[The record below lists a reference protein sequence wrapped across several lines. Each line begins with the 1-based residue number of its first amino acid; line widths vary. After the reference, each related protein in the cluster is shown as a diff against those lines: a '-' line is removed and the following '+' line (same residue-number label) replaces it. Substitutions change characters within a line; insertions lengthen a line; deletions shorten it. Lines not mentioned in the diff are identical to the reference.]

1 MTAAMIIFGVLTVL
15 AACGVVFAVKPLHS
29 ALFLVLTLFLVAV
42 HFALLSAE
50 FLAMVQVIV
59 YAGAI
64 MVLVIFVIM
73 LLGPEAGGEPTKR
86 GRALIGAAACSAA
99 VFLAVLF
106 TAVQNNVSV
115 ESYVPLKQNGGEV
128 ALDGSTR
135 AVGKVL
141 FQEYLYPF
149 ELVSLLV
156 LAGIVGS
163 VVLGIEPKRPLAPG
177 RGLRAAQLREGAQ
190 EGGE

>member
-1 MTAAMIIFGVLTVL
+1 
-15 AACGVVFAVKPLHS
+15 
-29 ALFLVLTLFLVAV
+29 
-42 HFALLSAE
+42 
-50 FLAMVQVIV
+50 
-59 YAGAI
+59 
-64 MVLVIFVIM
+64 
-73 LLGPEAGGEPTKR
+73 
-86 GRALIGAAACSAA
+86 

-106 TAVQNNVSV
+106 TAVQSNVSV

-141 FQEYLYPF
+141 FLEYLYPF

-163 VVLGIEPKRPLAPG
+163 VVLGLEPKRPLAPG